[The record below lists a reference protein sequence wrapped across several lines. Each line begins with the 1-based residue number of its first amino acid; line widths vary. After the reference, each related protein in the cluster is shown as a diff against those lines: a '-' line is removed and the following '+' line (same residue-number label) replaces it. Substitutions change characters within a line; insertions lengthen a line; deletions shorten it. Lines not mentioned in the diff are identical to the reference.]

1 MKEMVW
7 MQEDFARE
15 HKKKQQDAK
24 KQARMCRKELQE
36 RHLKQIKSQKDQ
48 RAELRKKA
56 NNIAKLVMLY
66 WKSVEKVVKH
76 NYQVQVDRKR
86 Q

>member
-1 MKEMVW
+1 
-7 MQEDFARE
+7 
-15 HKKKQQDAK
+15 
-24 KQARMCRKELQE
+24 MCRKELQE

>member
-1 MKEMVW
+1 MVW
-7 MQEDFARE
+7 MQEDFQRE
-15 HKKKQQDAK
+15 RKKKQYDAK

-36 RHLKQIKSQKDQ
+36 RQLKKLKSLKDQ
-48 RAELRKKA
+48 KLEVRKKA
-56 NNIAKLVMLY
+56 NNISKLVMTY

-76 NYQVQVDRKR
+76 NYQVQVDKKR